1 MNDIELAK
9 KSPDAFL
16 RKHEKL
22 LADLA
27 KVATER
33 GGSRSLKKMPRRL

>member
-1 MNDIELAK
+1 MNEIKLAK
-9 KSPDAFL
+9 KATDAFL
-16 RKHEKL
+16 RTHEKL

-33 GGSRSLKKMPRRL
+33 GGSRTLQKMLRRL

>member
-1 MNDIELAK
+1 MNEIELAK
-9 KSPDAFL
+9 KAPEAFL
-16 RKHEKL
+16 RTHEKL

-33 GGSRSLKKMPRRL
+33 GGSRTLKKIPRRL

>member
-1 MNDIELAK
+1 MNEIELAK
-9 KSPDAFL
+9 KAPDAFL
-16 RKHEKL
+16 GQHEKL

-33 GGSRSLKKMPRRL
+33 GGSRTLKKMPRRL